1 MEESRGGRGEE
12 LRGGEERS
20 QEGRR
25 KGGGAEKDAW
35 RRLGEEKRRR
45 GGVERGRGE
54 ESGG

>member
-1 MEESRGGRGEE
+1 M
-12 LRGGEERS
+12 
-20 QEGRR
+20 
-25 KGGGAEKDAW
+25 AEKDAR